1 MVDIYK
7 DIDDEEEIGKYF
19 ADGEIIGSKQTGLSD
34 L

>member
-1 MVDIYK
+1 MVGIYK

-19 ADGEIIGSKQTGLSD
+19 ADGEIVGQKQAGLSD